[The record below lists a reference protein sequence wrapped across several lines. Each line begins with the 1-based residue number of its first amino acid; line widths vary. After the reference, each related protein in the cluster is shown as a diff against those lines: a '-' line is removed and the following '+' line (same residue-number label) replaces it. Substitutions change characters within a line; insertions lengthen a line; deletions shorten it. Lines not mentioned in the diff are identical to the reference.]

1 MGGGARQIVRKLPLR
16 GMTGSSVLRKA
27 VMAGKARV
35 GGDRGCRWRPLAAAT
50 VTAMKVRCIY
60 THFFVSVCN
69 VGGAVV
75 VSRSKEKHNPREG
88 AGTGGARVPSL
99 AALLPHA
106 RERDCHF
113 PAP

>member
-50 VTAMKVRCIY
+50 VTAIKVERIRGMKV
-60 THFFVSVCN
+60 V
-69 VGGAVV
+69 
-75 VSRSKEKHNPREG
+75 
-88 AGTGGARVPSL
+88 
-99 AALLPHA
+99 
-106 RERDCHF
+106 
-113 PAP
+113 